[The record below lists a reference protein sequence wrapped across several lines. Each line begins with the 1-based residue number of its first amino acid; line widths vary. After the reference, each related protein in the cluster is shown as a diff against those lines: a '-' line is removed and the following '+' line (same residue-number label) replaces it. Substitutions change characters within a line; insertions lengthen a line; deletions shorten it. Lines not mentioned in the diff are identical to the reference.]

1 MNAIWSIMVLVSIL
15 FCVINGNVKEVIEV
29 LFSSTENTVSL
40 FLKLTG
46 MICMWSGFIKIAEK
60 TGVIEKISKFINP
73 LIRII
78 FPELKN
84 DKEISGHIAMNMTA
98 NMIGLGNIATP
109 IGLKAMKKLQEKNR
123 NKTKLSKSMLT
134 FVILNTASI
143 QLIPTSVIA
152 VRAAAN
158 SKSPTD
164 IVLPTII
171 ASVVS
176 VVVGILIVRL
186 LYGGKNENN

>member
-1 MNAIWSIMVLVSIL
+1 MNTIWACMLLLSII
-15 FCVINGNVKEVIEV
+15 FCIINGNSKDVIEV

-40 FLKLTG
+40 FLQLTG

-60 TGVIEKISKFINP
+60 SGIIEKISKCINP

-84 DKEISGHIAMNMTA
+84 DNEISGHIAMNMTA
-98 NMIGLGNIATP
+98 NMIGLGNVATP
-109 IGLKAMKKLQEKNR
+109 IGLKAMQKLQEKN
-123 NKTKLSKSMLT
+123 KDKSKLSKSMLT

-152 VRAAAN
+152 LRVAAN

-164 IVLPTII
+164 IVMPTIV
-171 ASVVS
+171 ASVAS
-176 VVVGILIVRL
+176 VIVGILIVKLFYRRR
-186 LYGGKNENN
+186 E